1 MFTKHFLVLFFITN
15 LIAAVPVYAASAG
28 QELSVEV
35 YNLKHGGGQV
45 GVNLFRNDDEMF
57 ANPYR
62 VAHASIKEGKAVVV
76 FENLPFGNYAAVAYH
91 DENTN
96 QKLDHHFLGY
106 PDEPLGYSGGFT
118 FSIFSGFPNF
128 EKLKFGCSQNSQR
141 LVIQVD

>member
-1 MFTKHFLVLFFITN
+1 MFIKHFLLLFFITN
-15 LIAAVPVYAASAG
+15 LFAAVPVYAASAG
-28 QELSVEV
+28 QKLSVEV

-45 GVNLFRNDDEMF
+45 GVNLFMNDDEMF

-96 QKLDHHFLGY
+96 QKLDHHFLFAIISLYCIYCPYG
-106 PDEPLGYSGGFT
+106 LVT
-118 FSIFSGFPNF
+118 FDVKMF
-128 EKLKFGCSQNSQR
+128 KLRTKAIV
-141 LVIQVD
+141 LLK